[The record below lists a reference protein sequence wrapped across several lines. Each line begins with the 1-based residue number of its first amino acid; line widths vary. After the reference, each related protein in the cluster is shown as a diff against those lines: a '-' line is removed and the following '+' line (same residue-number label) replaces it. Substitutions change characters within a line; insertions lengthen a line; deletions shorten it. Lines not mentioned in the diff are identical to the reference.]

1 MSVQDY
7 CTANV
12 LAQPAQCQTNISL
25 PTDNSSELVTLSKL
39 FSELVSE
46 DINVPEDYLIYT
58 AQAMNQL
65 SISGRSN
72 VLYKLSKGIGTM
84 RPDNSDSCFPCKRM
98 PMGMLEYMADFFAST
113 VIQQVH
119 VHTNIL
125 YNMCTLWMINLTPG
139 PTLCR

>member
-1 MSVQDY
+1 MSVQESSIARVP
-7 CTANV
+7 T
-12 LAQPAQCQTNISL
+12 QSTECQTNISL
-25 PTDNSSELVTLSKL
+25 PTGNSSDLVTLSKL
-39 FSELVSE
+39 FAELVGS
-46 DINVPEDYLIYT
+46 DIHVPEDYLIYT

-98 PMGMLEYMADFFAST
+98 PMGMLEYMADFFSST

-119 VHTNIL
+119 TVIVV
-125 YNMCTLWMINLTPG
+125 YG
-139 PTLCR
+139 S